1 MTLRT
6 RRPVVSSGPLLTLVL
21 GAVLVSAIASERAS
35 AQLADAASEVR
46 PLLVGSEAP
55 DVPLTTADGTPI
67 TLHAVLGDAPA
78 IVVFYRGGW

>member
-1 MTLRT
+1 MTLNT
-6 RRPVVSSGPLLTLVL
+6 WPPVHSIVVL
-21 GAVLVSAIASERAS
+21 AVGVIWMTGALPAF
-35 AQLADAASEVR
+35 AQLPDDPTEVR

-55 DVPLTTADGTPI
+55 DARLTTADGGAT

>member
-6 RRPVVSSGPLLTLVL
+6 RRPVVSPGPLLALVA

-35 AQLADAASEVR
+35 AQLPDAASEVR

-55 DVPLTTADGTPI
+55 DVPLTTADGTPT

>member
-1 MTLRT
+1 MDRIHPRSITQWLPGVLLAAT
-6 RRPVVSSGPLLTLVL
+6 AALVV
-21 GAVLVSAIASERAS
+21 
-35 AQLADAASEVR
+35 LAPAATGWAEVFDAPAEVR

-55 DVPLTTADGTPI
+55 DAPLTTADGRAT